1 MADRELVRSKPSSKL
16 LAQLIDLPSLP
27 TLVPQLKTPTL
38 TRIIDSVGI
47 EDAGPIVALTTTHQ
61 LRRVFDETLWK
72 RLAPGVHERLS
83 PEEFVRWLDVL
94 NEQGQA
100 FAAERLEALGI
111 QFLASQFALVIEV
124 QAKETVFGN
133 DDVVL
138 DEAED
143 FGNHKVVAKVPEDWE
158 TLRASLAALHTDF
171 PHFLEKVLDQCTATW
186 ATFGPERAYVTAL
199 EDESADRD
207 ARREAEGYVTP
218 DTASAFL
225 AEARVTS
232 IEDLVD
238 DDEYD
243 IVTRRFFAANANPVV
258 DPEAQDLPA
267 VDAADFD
274 QLDFLL
280 KEAEVVDPR
289 FQLAGPSNAPQSLV
303 RDALNRLET
312 GKPEIFGDRLR
323 ELVYIGNVLVV
334 GAQDPSTRL
343 TEVEAA
349 HAALDICNI
358 GAGYWDRAG
367 LPVDELVSEA
377 PGLIRAFRIGWHI
390 IQRIPARAAR
400 RLVEILRDPEIRQR
414 LELKAWILTEV
425 DTAIADLV
433 NRVDLARYSDVDD
446 TLSFV
451 SLVVEA
457 ETVAKLKVVIH
468 PFPRIP
474 LDVEHVVEEQP
485 GKPKR
490 ERVTVRT
497 RGIARIEDLQ
507 LVDEFLAT
515 LPAEVKL

>member
-1 MADRELVRSKPSSKL
+1 MADRELVRTKPSSQL

-27 TLVPQLKTPTL
+27 ALVPQLKTPTL

-47 EDAGPIVALTTTHQ
+47 DDAGPIVALTTTHQ

-72 RLAPGVHERLS
+72 RLAPGVRERLS

-100 FAAERLEALGI
+100 FVAERLEALGV
-111 QFLASQFALVIEV
+111 QFLASQLALVIEV
-124 QAKETVFGN
+124 QDKDMVYN
-133 DDVVL
+133 PDDVVL

-143 FGNHKVVAKVPEDWE
+143 FGSHKVIAKVPEDWDI
-158 TLRASLAALHTDF
+158 LRTALAALHTDF
-171 PHFLEKVLDQCTATW
+171 PRFLERVLDQCTASW

-225 AEARVTS
+225 SEARVTG
-232 IEDLVD
+232 IEDLVLD
-238 DDEYD
+238 DDYD
-243 IVTRRFFAANANPVV
+243 IVTRRFFASNAAAVV
-258 DPEAQDLPA
+258 DPEIEDLPP
-267 VDAADFD
+267 VDEAEFEA
-274 QLDFLL
+274 LDFMLR
-280 KEAEVVDPR
+280 EAEVVDPR
-289 FQLAGPSNAPQSLV
+289 FQLSGPTTAARSLI
-303 RDALNRLET
+303 RDALDRLESNS
-312 GKPEIFGDRLR
+312 PDVFGARLR
-323 ELVYIGNVLVV
+323 ELVYISNVLVV
-334 GAQDPSTRL
+334 GTQDPTSRL

-367 LPVDELVSEA
+367 LPTEDLVNEA
-377 PGLIRAFRIGWHI
+377 PGLIRAFRIGWHVL
-390 IQRIPARAAR
+390 QRIPPRSARH
-400 RLVEILRDPEIRQR
+400 LVDVLRAPTVRAR
-414 LELKAWILTEV
+414 LEEKEWILSEV

-433 NRVDLARYSDVDD
+433 NRIDLARFADVDD

-457 ETVAKLKVVIH
+457 EAIAKLKVVMN

-474 LDVEHVVEEQP
+474 LDVEQVVEDVP

-490 ERVTVRT
+490 ERVAVRT
-497 RGIARIEDLQ
+497 RAIAKIEDLQ
-507 LVDEFLAT
+507 EIDDFLAT
-515 LPAEVKL
+515 LADEVKL